1 MVLLQKSY
9 SKLNLLQKKLQGL
22 SYPKSFLDYLLG
34 SRKSLTIVT
43 DYYDYIRG
51 EVFIDDM
58 FDIND
63 DVPRGFDLAVLIH
76 LLYKD
81 FLTQIKKGSINE
93 QVARFLLSGKARY
106 LGEKKI
112 NRRVMKALTE
122 HVFTFE
128 SIEEEIIEEES
139 KREKKAY
146 ITIQMKESEILRG
159 EIFLHDLSPYLSNQN
174 ITIEDLLT
182 ILYLDFIN
190 QIKEQG
196 NSDKIQKNILSH
208 LKSAL

>member
-1 MVLLQKSY
+1 VVLLKKSY
-9 SKLNLLQKKLQGL
+9 SKLNLLQKKLQGF
-22 SYPKSFLDYLLG
+22 SSPKSFLDYVLG
-34 SRKSLTIVT
+34 NQKYLTIIT
-43 DYYDYIRG
+43 SYYDYIRG

-58 FDIND
+58 FDIFD

-81 FLTQIKKGSINE
+81 FLTQIKKRNINKE
-93 QVARFLLSGKARY
+93 VARFLLSGKAQY
-106 LGEKKI
+106 LGEKKVE
-112 NRRVMKALTE
+112 RRVMKALTE

-128 SIEEEIIEEES
+128 SIEEEFIKES
-139 KREKKAY
+139 EKERKAY

-159 EIFLHDLSPYLSNQN
+159 EIFLHDLTPYLNNQHV
-174 ITIEDLLT
+174 TIEDLLT

>member
-1 MVLLQKSY
+1 MKKSY

-22 SYPKSFLDYLLG
+22 SSPKGFFDYILG
-34 SRKSLTIVT
+34 NRKYLTIVT
-43 DYYDYIRG
+43 GYYDYIRG

-58 FDIND
+58 FDIFD

-81 FLTQIKKGSINE
+81 FLTQIKKGNVNK
-93 QVARFLLSGKARY
+93 QVAGFLLSGKARY
-106 LGEKKI
+106 LGEKKAE
-112 NRRVMKALTE
+112 RRVMKALTE

-128 SIEEEIIEEES
+128 SIEEEIIEES
-139 KREKKAY
+139 DKEKKAY

-159 EIFLHDLSPYLSNQN
+159 EIFLHDLTPYLNNQHV
-174 ITIEDLLT
+174 TIEDLLT
-182 ILYLDFIN
+182 ILYLEFIN

>member
-1 MVLLQKSY
+1 MKKSY

-22 SYPKSFLDYLLG
+22 SSPKGFLDYMLG
-34 SRKSLTIVT
+34 NRKYLTIVT
-43 DYYDYIRG
+43 GYYDYIRG

-58 FDIND
+58 FDIFD

-76 LLYKD
+76 LLYQD
-81 FLTQIKKGSINE
+81 FLTQVKKGNINK
-93 QVARFLLSGKARY
+93 QVAGFLVSGKARY
-106 LGEKKI
+106 LGEKKAE
-112 NRRVMKALTE
+112 RRVMKALTE

-128 SIEEEIIEEES
+128 SIEEEIIEESE
-139 KREKKAY
+139 KEKKAY

-159 EIFLHDLSPYLSNQN
+159 EILLHDLTPYLNDQHV
-174 ITIEDLLT
+174 TIEDLLT

-196 NSDKIQKNILSH
+196 NSDKIQKSILSH

>member
-1 MVLLQKSY
+1 VVLLKKSY

-22 SYPKSFLDYLLG
+22 SSPKGFLDYMLG
-34 SRKSLTIVT
+34 NRKYLTIVT
-43 DYYDYIRG
+43 GYYDYIRG

-58 FDIND
+58 FDIFD
-63 DVPRGFDLAVLIH
+63 DVPRGFDLSVLIH

-81 FLTQIKKGSINE
+81 FLTQIKKGNINK
-93 QVARFLLSGKARY
+93 QVAGFLVSGKARF
-106 LGEKKI
+106 LGEKKVEK
-112 NRRVMKALTE
+112 RVMKALTKN
-122 HVFTFE
+122 VFSFE
-128 SIEEEIIEEES
+128 SIEEEINEEES
-139 KREKKAY
+139 EKEKKAY

-159 EIFLHDLSPYLSNQN
+159 EIFLHDLTPYLNDQHV
-174 ITIEDLLT
+174 TIEDLLT

>member
-1 MVLLQKSY
+1 MQKSY